1 MAQIAKFLNRDY
13 RLLLIFIFISSIMF
27 LSCSRDVHHK
37 RIFFR
42 MNTISEIT
50 ISVPAGFNIRSVWE
64 SVDSLLSQSE
74 IRFSVTGI
82 NSEVRELNER
92 GDLTALPISQELGEM
107 LSAGLAY
114 GDTLSGSFDI
124 TVLPLKNLWGFGEE
138 SGEDEPL
145 PDSTHIAETVKL
157 VDYKKVRVN
166 NTKDSV
172 FFESPLTKI
181 DVGGIAK
188 GYVIKQLYDL
198 LKSKG
203 INNFLIVSGGDIIGS
218 GRKRNGTPWIIG
230 VRHPREHS
238 KLLATVALESGSI
251 VTSGDYERFRIVDGK
266 RYHHIFDP
274 STGYSCGQNQSL
286 TIWADC
292 PLRADVYST
301 GLFCRSA
308 SEILE
313 FVHARDDLECIVV
326 DSAGEIHISRG
337 WKDAVSLSFE
347 S

>member
-1 MAQIAKFLNRDY
+1 
-13 RLLLIFIFISSIMF
+13 
-27 LSCSRDVHHK
+27 
-37 RIFFR
+37 

-50 ISVPAGFNIRSVWE
+50 VSVPSGFDIKQVWE

-74 IRFSVTGI
+74 NRFSVTGE
-82 NSEVRELNER
+82 NSEVRVLNER
-92 GDLTALPISQELGEM
+92 GGLTALPVSRELGEM
-107 LSAGLAY
+107 LSMGLAL
-114 GDTLSGSFDI
+114 GDTLSGAFDM
-124 TVLPLKNLWGFGEE
+124 TVLPLKELWGFGEE

-145 PDSTHIAETVKL
+145 PDSLAIIEALKM

-166 NTKDSV
+166 EAKDSV

-188 GYVIKQLYDL
+188 GYVLNQLRCL

-203 INNFLIVSGGDIIGS
+203 INNFLIVAGGDIAGS
-218 GRKRNGTPWIIG
+218 GCKQDGTPWIIG

-238 KLLATVALESGSI
+238 TLFATVALDSGSI

-274 STGYSCGQNQSL
+274 STGYSCGKNRSL
-286 TIWADC
+286 TIWAPD
-292 PLRADVYST
+292 PLIADVYST
-301 GLFCRSA
+301 GLFCRDA
-308 SEILE
+308 VEILE

-326 DSAGEIHISRG
+326 DSAGEVHISRG
-337 WKDAVSLSFE
+337 WKDAVSVGR
-347 S
+347 

>member
-1 MAQIAKFLNRDY
+1 
-13 RLLLIFIFISSIMF
+13 
-27 LSCSRDVHHK
+27 
-37 RIFFR
+37 

-50 ISVPAGFNIRSVWE
+50 ISVPSDFHIKSVWE

-74 IRFSVTGI
+74 NRFSVTGV
-82 NSEVRELNER
+82 NSEIRVLNER
-92 GDLTALPISQELGEM
+92 GDLTALPISKELGEM

-114 GDTLSGSFDI
+114 GDTLNGAFDI
-124 TVLPLKNLWGFGEE
+124 TVLPLKELWGFGEQ

-145 PDSTHIAETVKL
+145 PDSLQIVEAVKMA
-157 VDYKKVRVN
+157 DYKKVRVN
-166 NTKDSV
+166 EAKDSV
-172 FFESPLTKI
+172 FFESPLTRI

-203 INNFLIVSGGDIIGS
+203 VNNFLIVAGGDIVGS
-218 GRKRNGTPWIIG
+218 GRKRDGTPWLIG
-230 VRHPREHS
+230 VRHPRDHS
-238 KLLATVALESGSI
+238 KLLATVELDSGSI

-286 TIWADC
+286 TIWAAE

-301 GLFCRSA
+301 GLFCRGA
-308 SEILE
+308 GEILE
-313 FVHARDDLECIVV
+313 FVNARDDLQCIIA
-326 DSAGEIHISRG
+326 DSAGEIHISHG
-337 WKDAVSLSFE
+337 WRDAVSPQR
-347 S
+347 

>member
-1 MAQIAKFLNRDY
+1 MNKRHT
-13 RLLLIFIFISSIMF
+13 LLLIIICISAIIFI
-27 LSCSRDVHHK
+27 SCSRDVHHK

-42 MNTISEIT
+42 MNTVSEIT
-50 ISVPAGFNIRSVWE
+50 VSVPSGFNVKPVWE
-64 SVDSLLSQSE
+64 SVDSLLAESE
-74 IRFSVTGI
+74 KRFSVTGV
-82 NSEVRELNER
+82 NSEIRILNER
-92 GDLTALPISQELGEM
+92 GDLTALPISRPLGEM

-114 GDTLSGSFDI
+114 GDTLDGAFDI

-145 PDSTHIAETVKL
+145 PDSVQIIETAKL
-157 VDYKKVRVN
+157 VDYKKIRVN
-166 NTKDSV
+166 HAKDSV
-172 FFESPLTKI
+172 FFESPLTRI

-188 GYVIKQLYDL
+188 GYVIRQIYDL

-203 INNFLIVSGGDIIGS
+203 IENFLVVAGGDIIGS
-218 GRKRNGTPWIIG
+218 GRKSDGTPWLIG

-238 KLLATVALESGSI
+238 KLLATVELDSGSI

-274 STGYSCGQNQSL
+274 STGYSCNQNQSL
-286 TIWADC
+286 TIWAPD

-308 SEILE
+308 GEILE
-313 FVHARDDLECIVV
+313 FVHARDDLECIIV
-326 DSAGEIHISRG
+326 DSAGEVHISQG
-337 WKDAVSLSFE
+337 WKNSVSLQ
-347 S
+347 